1 MSSAS
6 TTAVP
11 AVPTAPSRVWLDHY
25 PPGVPATIDVD
36 AYASVRDVFE
46 ESCRR
51 YPTRPAF
58 TCMGRTLTFADLD
71 VLSARF
77 GAWLQSAG
85 AKRGTRLPLMM
96 PNILQ

>member
-1 MSSAS
+1 MGSAS

-11 AVPTAPSRVWLDHY
+11 EVPTAPSRVWLDHY

-51 YPTRPAF
+51 YPTR
-58 TCMGRTLTFADLD
+58 RDQLRL
-71 VLSARF
+71 R
-77 GAWLQSAG
+77 WLEGQ
-85 AKRGTRLPLMM
+85 
-96 PNILQ
+96 QEQ